1 MLWRT
6 IGTFLKVRS
15 TWVALLAADD
25 LEKRSASP
33 ESSFS
38 SSISTSLLSFELGNK
53 ESLMGRREVSSA
65 LTRVARLSG
74 VQLLHAPSKSGR
86 AGLMKSG
93 RLIYGEHLN
102 VAAKLRLGLVRV
114 KPVGTIKMLIF
125 KTCLSL
131 KHSAFTISC
140 YQSRPHEYDNL
151 VNQRAE

>member
-1 MLWRT
+1 
-6 IGTFLKVRS
+6 
-15 TWVALLAADD
+15 
-25 LEKRSASP
+25 
-33 ESSFS
+33 
-38 SSISTSLLSFELGNK
+38 
-53 ESLMGRREVSSA
+53 MGRREVSSA

-93 RLIYGEHLN
+93 RLIHGEHLN

>member
-1 MLWRT
+1 
-6 IGTFLKVRS
+6 
-15 TWVALLAADD
+15 
-25 LEKRSASP
+25 
-33 ESSFS
+33 
-38 SSISTSLLSFELGNK
+38 
-53 ESLMGRREVSSA
+53 MGRREVSSA